1 MSYKLTASKI
11 TVENMEYITYGVAGE
26 CVKFDDVSLDKEKV
40 EEMILRMNRERLDEC
55 HFMDFIKD
63 ELIR

>member
-26 CVKFDDVSLDKEKV
+26 SVKFDDVSFDKGKV

-55 HFMDFIKD
+55 HFMDFIND